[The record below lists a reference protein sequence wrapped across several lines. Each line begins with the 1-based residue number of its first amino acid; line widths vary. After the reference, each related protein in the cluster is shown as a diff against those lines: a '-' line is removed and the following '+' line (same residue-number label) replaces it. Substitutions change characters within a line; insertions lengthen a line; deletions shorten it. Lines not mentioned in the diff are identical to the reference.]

1 LPAVVSEDEGQCW
14 YQHGELH
21 RDGDLPAVVSK
32 DKGQCWYQH
41 GKYHRE
47 GDLPAVILPSGR
59 QKWCVDGVLQTPA
72 DRAQTRRWSPLRA
85 AFVGAAVA
93 RTTE

>member
-1 LPAVVSEDEGQCW
+1 
-14 YQHGELH
+14 
-21 RDGDLPAVVSK
+21 
-32 DKGQCWYQH
+32 
-41 GKYHRE
+41 
-47 GDLPAVILPSGR
+47 LPAVILPSGR